1 VTVRRRGAELEEAVL
16 RAAAE
21 VLTEAGYAGL
31 TMDAVAL
38 RAGTSKNVIY
48 RRWPSRAALSVAA
61 YLRLLPT
68 DPQLT
73 PDTGALRTDALAL
86 LTRANERMAAPA
98 GKILRELVTDL
109 QDDPERARELRDRV
123 VAAGVEPW
131 LAVVARAVERG
142 EAGPAALA
150 PRVATVAVD
159 LLRNEFGLYGV
170 AAVPAET
177 IAEIV
182 ERVYVPLIHST
193 AVGKATAIEG
203 RERDSG
209 RQHRP

>member
-21 VLTEAGYAGL
+21 VLAEAGYAGL

-61 YLRLLPT
+61 YRRLLPT

-86 LTRANERMAAPA
+86 LTRANERMASPT

-109 QDDPERARELRDRV
+109 QDDPERARELRDQV
-123 VAAGVEPW
+123 VPAGAQLW
-131 LAVVARAVERG
+131 LTVVGRAVERG
-142 EAGPAALA
+142 EAGPAALT
-150 PRVATVAVD
+150 PRVATVAID
-159 LLRNEFGLYGV
+159 LLRNEFGLHGV
-170 AAVPAET
+170 TAVPPET

-182 ERVYVPLIHST
+182 DQVYVPLIHAT

-203 RERDSG
+203 RGRDSE